1 MSISILRFFRPK
13 YWTDE
18 IIDKH
23 RERTFEK
30 SNKKNKKRIKKDL
43 TNCMDDSSTT
53 RLKAEKP
60 SDSQANK

>member
-30 SNKKNKKRIKKDL
+30 SNKKNKKRF
-43 TNCMDDSSTT
+43 
-53 RLKAEKP
+53 
-60 SDSQANK
+60 NKLHG

>member
-30 SNKKNKKRIKKDL
+30 SNKNQIKRKNKEKIK
-43 TNCMDDSSTT
+43 
-53 RLKAEKP
+53 EI
-60 SDSQANK
+60 